1 MKRELNPRS
10 NSGLPA
16 ERDIAIIGMSCVFP
30 GASDVQTYWENI
42 VSKVDCIADAPED
55 WEGLEYF
62 DPHSRA
68 NDRIYCK
75 RGGFLKDLHF
85 KPSDYGVMPLAVDG
99 ADPDHFIGLMVA
111 AQALT
116 DAGYADSGVVNE
128 RTQVIVG
135 RGTYINRAFT
145 NQLQHCLII
154 DQTLRLLKELH
165 PEHSDAEL
173 REIKAQLK
181 ASLAPFNTEVAP
193 GLVPNVMTGRIAN
206 RLDLMGANFTVDAAC
221 ASSLLSTEL
230 AVEALLSGKCDM
242 ALAGGANVAT
252 AAPTYMLFC
261 QLDALSRSGQ
271 IRPFDR
277 DADGTLLGEGFGMLV
292 LKRRA
297 DAERD
302 DDRIYAV
309 IKAVGVAS
317 DGRARALLA
326 PRVEGEE
333 LAIRRAYE
341 IAGISP
347 NTVGMV
353 EAHGTATPV
362 GDGAEIEAL
371 TRVFGARN
379 GEQPRC
385 ALGSVKSMI
394 GHLIPAAGI
403 AGLIKTALALHHK
416 VLPPTIHCENP
427 NPKFGLERTPFYIN
441 TDARSWIHGAVT
453 PRRAGVNAFGFGGIN
468 AHAIL
473 EEYRPHES

>member
-1 MKRELNPRS
+1 MTKRHNANRDTD
-10 NSGLPA
+10 GHGD
-16 ERDIAIIGMSCVFP
+16 RDIAIIGMACLFP
-30 GASDVQTYWENI
+30 RAPDVQTYWENI
-42 VSKVDCIADAPED
+42 VSGVDAIADAPAD
-55 WEGLEYF
+55 WEGLQYY
-62 DPHSRA
+62 DPETRA

-75 RGGFLKDLHF
+75 RGGFLTDLRF
-85 KPSDYGVMPLAVDG
+85 NPPEYGVMPLAVDG

-111 AQALT
+111 GHALA
-116 DAGYADSGVVNE
+116 DAGCENDEGLHL

-145 NQLQHCLII
+145 NQLQHCLVV
-154 DQTLRLLKELH
+154 DQTLRLLQELH
-165 PEHSDAEL
+165 PEHNDAEL
-173 REIKAQLK
+173 KQIKLQLK
-181 ASLAPFNTEVAP
+181 ASLAPFNSEVAP

-206 RLDLMGANFTVDAAC
+206 RFDLMGANYTVDAAC
-221 ASSLLSTEL
+221 ASSLVSTEL
-230 AVEALLSGKCDM
+230 AVEALLSRKCDL

-252 AAPTYMLFC
+252 AAPTFMLFC
-261 QLDALSRSGQ
+261 QLDALSRNGQ

-302 DDRIYAV
+302 EDRIYAL
-309 IKAVGVAS
+309 IKGIGIAS

-341 IAGISP
+341 ASGVSP
-347 NTVGMV
+347 DTVGLV

-362 GDGAEIEAL
+362 GDLAEVEAL
-371 TRVFGARN
+371 MRVFGKHKGR
-379 GEQPRC
+379 PRC
-385 ALGSVKSMI
+385 ALGTVKSMI
-394 GHLIPAAGI
+394 GHLIPAAGM
-403 AGLIKTALALHHK
+403 AGLIKTALALYHK
-416 VLPPTIHCENP
+416 VLPPTLHCENP
-427 NPKFGLERTPFYIN
+427 NPKLGLEHSPFYIN
-441 TDARSWIHGAVT
+441 KQTRPWIHGALT

-473 EEYRPHES
+473 EEYIAHAS